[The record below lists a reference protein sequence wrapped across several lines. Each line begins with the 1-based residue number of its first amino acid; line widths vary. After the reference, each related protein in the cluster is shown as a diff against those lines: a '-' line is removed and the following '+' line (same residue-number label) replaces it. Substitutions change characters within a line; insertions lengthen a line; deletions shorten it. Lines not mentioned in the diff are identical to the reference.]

1 MFKHVPN
8 ILTIIRFLLI
18 PFIIYFLAI
27 NQYIIGVIL
36 FIISGIT
43 DVVDGAI
50 ARKFN
55 FITDFGKLMDPLAD
69 KLTQISVLATL
80 MFKNLIPVWILV
92 IVIVKEAVMIAG
104 ASFLYGRDVVVSSK
118 WFGKLAT
125 VLFFIAIVSSCFI
138 SYWNSTVTIES
149 ALPLLPDFAQYIYY
163 LALAC
168 SIFSLV
174 MYFLTFTKKGY
185 IKKEDFKLQNK

>member
-8 ILTIIRFLLI
+8 ILTMIRFLLI
-18 PFIIYFLAI
+18 PFIIYFLAT
-27 NQYIIGVIL
+27 NQYIVGVIL
-36 FIISGIT
+36 FILSGIT

-69 KLTQISVLATL
+69 KLTQIAVLTTL
-80 MFKNLIPVWILV
+80 MIKDLIPVWILV

-125 VLFFIAIVSSCFI
+125 VLFFIAIVCSCFI
-138 SYWNSTVTIES
+138 SYWNSTVTIENS
-149 ALPLLPDFAQYIYY
+149 LPLLPDFSQYIYY
-163 LALAC
+163 LALAS

>member
-27 NQYIIGVIL
+27 NQYIVGVIL
-36 FIISGIT
+36 FILSGIT

-80 MFKNLIPVWILV
+80 MIKDLIPVWILA
-92 IVIVKEAVMIAG
+92 IVIAKEAVMIAG

-125 VLFFIAIVSSCFI
+125 VLFFIAIVCSCFI
-138 SYWNSTVTIES
+138 SYWNTTVTIENS
-149 ALPLLPDFAQYIYY
+149 LPALPNFAQYIYY
-163 LALAC
+163 LALAS

>member
-27 NQYIIGVIL
+27 NQYIVGVIL

-80 MFKNLIPVWILV
+80 MIKELIPVWILE
-92 IVIVKEAVMIAG
+92 IVIAKEAVMIAG

-125 VLFFIAIVSSCFI
+125 VLFFIAIVCSCFI
-138 SYWNSTVTIES
+138 SYWNMSIDVNN
-149 ALPLLPDFAQYIYY
+149 PLPDFAQYIYY
-163 LALAC
+163 LALFS

-174 MYFLTFTKKGY
+174 MYFLTFSKKGY

>member
-27 NQYIIGVIL
+27 NQYIVGVIL

-80 MFKNLIPVWILV
+80 MIKELIPVWILA
-92 IVIVKEAVMIAG
+92 IVIAKEAVMIAG

-125 VLFFIAIVSSCFI
+125 VLFFIAIVCSCFI
-138 SYWNSTVTIES
+138 SYWNMSIDVNN
-149 ALPLLPDFAQYIYY
+149 PLPDFAQYIYY
-163 LALAC
+163 LALFS

-174 MYFLTFTKKGY
+174 MYFLTFSKKGY
-185 IKKEDFKLQNK
+185 IKEEDFKLQNK

>member
-18 PFIIYFLAI
+18 PFIIYFLAT

-36 FIISGIT
+36 FILSGIT

-80 MFKNLIPVWILV
+80 MIKDLIPVWILA
-92 IVIVKEAVMIAG
+92 IVIAKEAIMIAG

-125 VLFFIAIVSSCFI
+125 VLFFIAIVCSCFI
-138 SYWNSTVTIES
+138 SYWNTTVTIENS
-149 ALPLLPDFAQYIYY
+149 LPVLPNFAQYIYY
-163 LALAC
+163 LALAS

>member
-27 NQYIIGVIL
+27 NQYIVGVIL

-69 KLTQISVLATL
+69 KLTQISVLASF
-80 MFKNLIPVWILV
+80 MIKELIPVWILA
-92 IVIVKEAVMIAG
+92 IVIAKEAVMIAG

-125 VLFFIAIVSSCFI
+125 VLFFIAIVCSCFI
-138 SYWNSTVTIES
+138 SYWNMSIDVNN
-149 ALPLLPDFAQYIYY
+149 PLPDFAQYIYY
-163 LALAC
+163 LALFS

-174 MYFLTFTKKGY
+174 MYFLTFSKKGY

>member
-27 NQYIIGVIL
+27 NQYIVGVIL

-80 MFKNLIPVWILV
+80 MIKELIPVWILA

-125 VLFFIAIVSSCFI
+125 VLFFIAIVCSCFI
-138 SYWNSTVTIES
+138 SYWNMSIDVNN
-149 ALPLLPDFAQYIYY
+149 PLPDFAQYIYY
-163 LALAC
+163 LALFS

-174 MYFLTFTKKGY
+174 MYFLTFSKKGY

>member
-18 PFIIYFLAI
+18 PFIIYFLAT

-36 FIISGIT
+36 FILSGIT

-80 MFKNLIPVWILV
+80 MIKDLIPVWILA
-92 IVIVKEAVMIAG
+92 IVIAKEAIMIAG

-125 VLFFIAIVSSCFI
+125 VLFFIAIVCSCFI
-138 SYWNSTVTIES
+138 SYWTTTVTIENS
-149 ALPLLPDFAQYIYY
+149 LPVLPNFAQYIYY
-163 LALAC
+163 LALAS

>member
-27 NQYIIGVIL
+27 NQYIVGVIL

-80 MFKNLIPVWILV
+80 MIKELIPVWILA
-92 IVIVKEAVMIAG
+92 IVIAKEAVMIAG

-125 VLFFIAIVSSCFI
+125 VLFFIAIVCSCFI
-138 SYWNSTVTIES
+138 SYWNMSIDVNN
-149 ALPLLPDFAQYIYY
+149 PLPDFAQYIYY
-163 LALAC
+163 LALFS

-174 MYFLTFTKKGY
+174 MYFLTFSKKGY

>member
-27 NQYIIGVIL
+27 NQYIVGVIL

-55 FITDFGKLMDPLAD
+55 FITDFGKFMDPLAD

-80 MFKNLIPVWILV
+80 MIKELIPVWILA
-92 IVIVKEAVMIAG
+92 IVIAKEAVMIAG

-125 VLFFIAIVSSCFI
+125 VLFFIAIVCSCFI
-138 SYWNSTVTIES
+138 SYWNMSIDVNN
-149 ALPLLPDFAQYIYY
+149 PLPDFAQYIYY
-163 LALAC
+163 LALFS

-174 MYFLTFTKKGY
+174 MYFLTFSKKGY